1 MLLQVSS
8 VDSSA
13 WGGACRGGRG
23 QGAVSL
29 GLGRRRGVA
38 GGGRAPSRSDW
49 VKVGRQGGCKGGGR
63 GRRLARI
70 ARAVRSQSARAFD
83 KPVKYKTLPRS
94 SHYDFLYILSDRT
107 KTRSAC
113 W

>member
-29 GLGRRRGVA
+29 GLGQGWAA
-38 GGGRAPSRSDW
+38 GWVQGWGQGAPSRSD
-49 VKVGRQGGCKGGGR
+49 RSGGAESECP
-63 GRRLARI
+63 
-70 ARAVRSQSARAFD
+70 SF
-83 KPVKYKTLPRS
+83 
-94 SHYDFLYILSDRT
+94 
-107 KTRSAC
+107 
-113 W
+113 